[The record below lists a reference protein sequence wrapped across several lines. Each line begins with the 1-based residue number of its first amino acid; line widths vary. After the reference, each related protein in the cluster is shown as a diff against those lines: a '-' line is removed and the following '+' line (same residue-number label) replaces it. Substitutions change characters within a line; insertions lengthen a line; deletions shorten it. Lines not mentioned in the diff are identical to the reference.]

1 LGQNII
7 LIIQSLHQIKA
18 IQKDSRNI
26 FFIKVNTTWANQSF
40 DAAQVRPWEG
50 VMLYVLRRY

>member
-18 IQKDSRNI
+18 IQKDSKNN
-26 FFIKVNTTWANQSF
+26 FF
-40 DAAQVRPWEG
+40 
-50 VMLYVLRRY
+50 Y

>member
-1 LGQNII
+1 MGQNII

-26 FFIKVNTTWANQSF
+26 FLLKLTLPEQIKALMQRKL
-40 DAAQVRPWEG
+40 DRGRE
-50 VMLYVLRRY
+50 